1 MKQHIK
7 NATKSAIKET
17 CRVIAVAAY
26 AGLIGFGLTAGF
38 YSFMG
43 YMAWLGD

>member
-1 MKQHIK
+1 MKQHLK
-7 NATKSAIKET
+7 TAIKEA
-17 CRVIAVAAY
+17 CRMIAVAAY

-43 YMAWLGD
+43 YMVWLGG